1 MEKEIKDLTKE
12 EMLDPGFIPSLL
24 EYCDD
29 VDNKEEIMNE
39 IMMMAKQYKITSNIK
54 NQMTT
59 WNNKKR
65 ITTDVVEL
73 LEYTE
78 HGLVAQTT
86 TNYATILEND
96 PEYQDLFLFDE
107 FSNRIIYYDKNGMKH
122 MWSDAD
128 DARLRCSI
136 ENKYGLYHL
145 QKYYDAFNVVAK
157 SKSFHPIKE
166 LIEADEWDRVP
177 RIDKFLS
184 EILKCEDNDY
194 HREVSRMIFYGGI
207 HRLYQ
212 PGCKFDYMPIL
223 IGRQGC
229 GKSSIVKWLALHDA
243 YYGDIS
249 SIEGKDAL
257 ENIQGVWICELSELL
272 AMVKTKDVEAMKSFI
287 TRTTDRFRESY
298 GRRTKEYPR
307 SCIFIGT
314 TNDYQFL
321 SDKTGNRRYLPVEL
335 EVGMGEL
342 YENEKYIRDYIIQC
356 WREARYLYMVEETYL
371 TIPSKY
377 YEDVVNAQNNAVED
391 DPKIGMMM
399 DYLNNKKVGDK
410 VCYIEIFT
418 NCLNGLKKNFDRGQ
432 SKDMSRL
439 LSSLPEWKRSGT
451 ATHRFEG
458 FGTQRY
464 WEKIAIKKPKYEKEE
479 KEWTDLD

>member
-1 MEKEIKDLTKE
+1 VEKDIKDLTKE
-12 EMLDPGFIPSLL
+12 EMLNPGFVPSIL
-24 EYCDD
+24 EYCDA
-29 VDNKEEIMNE
+29 VDNKEEILNE
-39 IMMMAKQYKITSNIK
+39 IMTMAKHYRITSNIK

-59 WNNKKR
+59 WNNKRK
-65 ITTDVVEL
+65 ITTTDIIGL
-73 LEYTE
+73 LEFTE
-78 HGLVAQTT
+78 NGQVAQTT
-86 TNYATILEND
+86 TNYVTILEND

-107 FSNRIIYYDKNGMKH
+107 FSNRIIYYDKDGIKR
-122 MWSDAD
+122 MWSDGD
-128 DARLRCSI
+128 DSRLRCGI

-145 QKYYDAFNVVAK
+145 QKYYDAFNVVARG
-157 SKSFHPIKE
+157 KSFHTIKE
-166 LIEADEWDRVP
+166 LIEAGDWDKTP
-177 RIDKFLS
+177 RIDRFLVD
-184 EILKCEDNDY
+184 ILKCEDNDY

-223 IGRQGC
+223 IGKQGC
-229 GKSSIVKWLALHDA
+229 GKSTVVKWLALHDA

-257 ENIQGVWICELSELL
+257 ENIQGIWICELSELL

-307 SCIFIGT
+307 SCVFIGT

-335 EVGMGEL
+335 NVKMGEL
-342 YENEKYIRDYIIQC
+342 YDQEQYIRDYILQC

-377 YEDVVNAQNNAVED
+377 YNEVVIAQDNAVED
-391 DPKIGMMM
+391 DPKVGMIL
-399 DYLNNKKVGDK
+399 DYLNQKKVGDR
-410 VCYIEIFT
+410 VCNIEIFT
-418 NCLNGLKKNFDRGQ
+418 NCLNGLKKNFDRLQ
-432 SKDMSRL
+432 SKEISRL
-439 LSSLPEWKRSGT
+439 LASLPEWKRHRS
-451 ATHRFEG
+451 THRFDD
-458 FGTQRY
+458 FGTQKF
-464 WEKIAIKKPKYEKEE
+464 WEKIEIKDA
-479 KEWTDLD
+479 WGDLD

>member
-12 EMLDPGFIPSLL
+12 EMLNPGFVPSVL
-24 EYCDD
+24 EYCDN
-29 VDNKEEIMNE
+29 VDNKEEILNE
-39 IMMMAKQYKITSNIK
+39 IMTMAKQYRITSNIK

-59 WNNKKR
+59 WNNKRR
-65 ITTDVVEL
+65 ITTTDIIGL
-73 LEYTE
+73 LEFTDN
-78 HGLVAQTT
+78 GQVAQTT
-86 TNYATILEND
+86 TNYVTILEND

-107 FSNRIIYYDKNGMKH
+107 FSNRIIYYDKDGIKR
-122 MWSDAD
+122 MWSDGD
-128 DARLRCSI
+128 DSRLRCGI

-145 QKYYDAFNVVAK
+145 QKYYDAFNVVTRA
-157 SKSFHPIKE
+157 KSFHPIKE
-166 LIEADEWDRVP
+166 LIEAGDWDKKP
-177 RIDKFLS
+177 RIDRFLVD
-184 EILKCEDNDY
+184 ILKCEDSDY

-223 IGRQGC
+223 IGKQGC
-229 GKSSIVKWLALHDA
+229 GKSTVVKWLALHDA

-257 ENIQGVWICELSELL
+257 ENIQGIWICELSELL

-307 SCIFIGT
+307 SCVFIGT

-335 EVGMGEL
+335 NVKMGEL
-342 YENEKYIRDYIIQC
+342 YDQEQYIRDYILQC

-377 YEDVVNAQNNAVED
+377 YNEVVIAQDNAVED
-391 DPKIGMMM
+391 DPKVGMIL
-399 DYLNNKKVGDK
+399 DYLNQKKIGDR
-410 VCYIEIFT
+410 VCNIEIFT
-418 NCLNGLKKNFDRGQ
+418 NCLNGLKKNFDRLQ
-432 SKDMSRL
+432 SKEISRL
-439 LSSLPEWKRSGT
+439 LASLPEWKRHRS
-451 ATHRFEG
+451 THRFDD
-458 FGTQRY
+458 FGTQKF
-464 WEKIAIKKPKYEKEE
+464 WEKIEIKDA
-479 KEWTDLD
+479 WGDLD

>member
-1 MEKEIKDLTKE
+1 MEKDIKDLTKE
-12 EMLDPGFIPSLL
+12 EMLNPGFVPSVL
-24 EYCDD
+24 EYCDS
-29 VDNKEEIMNE
+29 VDNKEEILNE
-39 IMMMAKQYKITSNIK
+39 IMTMAKQYRITSNIK

-59 WNNKKR
+59 WNNKRR
-65 ITTDVVEL
+65 ITTTDIIGL
-73 LEYTE
+73 LEFTE
-78 HGLVAQTT
+78 NGQVAQTT
-86 TNYATILEND
+86 TNYVTILEND

-107 FSNRIIYYDKNGMKH
+107 FSNRIIYYDKDGIKR
-122 MWSDAD
+122 MWSDGD
-128 DARLRCSI
+128 DSRLRCGI

-145 QKYYDAFNVVAK
+145 QKYYDAFNVVTRA
-157 SKSFHPIKE
+157 KSFHPIKE
-166 LIEADEWDRVP
+166 LIEAGDWDKTP
-177 RIDKFLS
+177 RIDRFLVD
-184 EILKCEDNDY
+184 ILKCEDNDY

-223 IGRQGC
+223 IGKQGC
-229 GKSSIVKWLALHDA
+229 GKSTVVKWLALHDA

-257 ENIQGVWICELSELL
+257 ENIQGIWICELSELL

-307 SCIFIGT
+307 SCVFIGT

-335 EVGMGEL
+335 NVKMGEL
-342 YENEKYIRDYIIQC
+342 YDQEQYIRDYILQC

-377 YEDVVNAQNNAVED
+377 YNEVVIAQDNAVED
-391 DPKIGMMM
+391 DPKVGMIL
-399 DYLNNKKVGDK
+399 DYLNQKKVGDR
-410 VCYIEIFT
+410 VCNIEIFT
-418 NCLNGLKKNFDRGQ
+418 NCLNGLKKNFDRLQ
-432 SKDMSRL
+432 SKEISRL
-439 LSSLPEWKRSGT
+439 LASLPEWKRHRS
-451 ATHRFEG
+451 THRFDD
-458 FGTQRY
+458 FGTQKF
-464 WEKIAIKKPKYEKEE
+464 WEKIEIKDA
-479 KEWTDLD
+479 WGDLD

>member
-1 MEKEIKDLTKE
+1 MEKDIKDLTKE
-12 EMLDPGFIPSLL
+12 EMLNPGFVPSVL
-24 EYCDD
+24 EYCDS
-29 VDNKEEIMNE
+29 VDNKEEILNE
-39 IMMMAKQYKITSNIK
+39 IMTMAKQYRITSNIK

-59 WNNKKR
+59 WNNKRR
-65 ITTDVVEL
+65 ITTTDIIGL
-73 LEYTE
+73 LEFTE
-78 HGLVAQTT
+78 HGQVAQTT
-86 TNYATILEND
+86 TNYVTILEND

-107 FSNRIIYYDKNGMKH
+107 FSNRIIYYDKDGIKR
-122 MWSDAD
+122 MWSDGD
-128 DARLRCSI
+128 DSRLRCGI

-145 QKYYDAFNVVAK
+145 QKYYDAFNVVARA
-157 SKSFHPIKE
+157 KSFHPIKE
-166 LIEADEWDRVP
+166 LIEAGDWDKKP
-177 RIDKFLS
+177 RIDRFLVD
-184 EILKCEDNDY
+184 ILKCEDNDY

-223 IGRQGC
+223 IGKQGC
-229 GKSSIVKWLALHDA
+229 GKSTVVKWLALHDA

-257 ENIQGVWICELSELL
+257 ENIQGIWICELSELL

-307 SCIFIGT
+307 SCVFIGT

-335 EVGMGEL
+335 NVKMGEL
-342 YENEKYIRDYIIQC
+342 YDQEQYIRDYILQC

-377 YEDVVNAQNNAVED
+377 YNEVVIAQDNAVED
-391 DPKIGMMM
+391 DPKVGMIL
-399 DYLNNKKVGDK
+399 DYLNQKKVGDR
-410 VCYIEIFT
+410 VCNIEIFT
-418 NCLNGLKKNFDRGQ
+418 NCLNGLKKNFDRLQ
-432 SKDMSRL
+432 SKEISRL
-439 LSSLPEWKRSGT
+439 LASLPEWKRHRS
-451 ATHRFEG
+451 THRFDD
-458 FGTQRY
+458 FGTQKF
-464 WEKIAIKKPKYEKEE
+464 WEKIEVKDA
-479 KEWTDLD
+479 WGDLD

>member
-12 EMLDPGFIPSLL
+12 EMLNPDFVPSVLK
-24 EYCDD
+24 YCDT

-39 IMMMAKQYKITSNIK
+39 VMSMAKQHRITSTIK
-54 NQMTT
+54 NQITT

-65 ITTDVVEL
+65 ITTTDIIGL
-73 LEYTE
+73 LEFTE
-78 HGLVAQTT
+78 HGQVAQTT
-86 TNYATILEND
+86 TNYVTILEND
-96 PEYQDLFLFDE
+96 PDYQDLFLFDE
-107 FSNRIIYYDKNGMKH
+107 FSNRVIYYDENGMKRL
-122 MWSDAD
+122 WSDGD
-128 DARLRCSI
+128 DSKVRCSI
-136 ENKYGLYHL
+136 ENKYGLYNQ

-157 SKSFHPIKE
+157 RKSFHPIKE
-166 LIEADEWDRVP
+166 LIEAGEWDKKP

-184 EILKCEDNDY
+184 DILKCEDNDY

-223 IGRQGC
+223 IGKQGC
-229 GKSSIVKWLALHDA
+229 GKSTIVKWLALHDN

-257 ENIQGVWICELSELL
+257 ENIQGVWMCELSELL

-307 SCIFIGT
+307 SCVFIGT

-335 EVGMGEL
+335 NIKIGAL
-342 YENEKYIRDYIIQC
+342 YKKEKQIRDYILQC
-356 WREARYLYMVEETYL
+356 WREARYLFMVEETYL
-371 TIPSKY
+371 TIPGKY
-377 YEDVVNAQNNAVED
+377 YNDVVQAQNNAVED
-391 DPKIGMMM
+391 DPKIGMIMEF
-399 DYLNNKKVGDK
+399 LNNKKVGDRT
-410 VCYIEIFT
+410 CNIEIFT
-418 NCLNGLKKNFDRGQ
+418 NCLNGLKKNCDRLQ
-432 SKDMSRL
+432 QKEISRL
-439 LSSLPEWKRSGT
+439 LASLPDWKRGNS
-451 ATHRFEG
+451 THRFEG
-458 FGTQRY
+458 LGPQRY
-464 WEKIAIKKPKYEKEE
+464 WEKIEVKD
-479 KEWTDLD
+479 EWEDLD